1 MLADR
6 DLYTAAREVGFAY
19 IRGLPGDE
27 ALGPAARAR
36 LLTIFDLNDA
46 QKRRL
51 YRRKFL
57 PENRNVY
64 RGWFPL
70 QPGNLTYKE
79 GIDIGGDLVHGPA
92 VTVRGDPLREPS
104 PLPDEERLPGWREA
118 VAAHYGALERAAQ
131 ALMRSLARGLG
142 LDSHYFDGSFREGLS
157 TLRLIRYPPR
167 DCAELAT
174 VPDP

>member
-51 YRRKFL
+51 YRRKFA
-57 PENRNVY
+57 PENSNVY

-70 QPGNLTYKE
+70 QPGNLTSKE
-79 GIDIGGDLVHGPA
+79 GIDIGGDLVHGTA
-92 VTVRGDPLREPS
+92 VTASGDPLREPS
-104 PLPDEERLPGWREA
+104 PLPGESRLPGWRQA
-118 VAAHYGALERAAQ
+118 VAAHYRTMERVSQ

-142 LDSHYFDGSFREGLS
+142 LRPDYF
-157 TLRLIRYPPR
+157 
-167 DCAELAT
+167 
-174 VPDP
+174 